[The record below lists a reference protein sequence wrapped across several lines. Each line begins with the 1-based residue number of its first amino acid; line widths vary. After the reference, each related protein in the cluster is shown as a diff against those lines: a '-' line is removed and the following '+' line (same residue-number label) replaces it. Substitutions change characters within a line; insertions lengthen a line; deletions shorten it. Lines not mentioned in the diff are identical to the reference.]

1 MAAKIYLIAFF
12 FFFFW
17 ISAIVNRE
25 GKIYF
30 KEKKSSAE
38 KVAISLEASEDTDK
52 KEKEEE
58 P

>member
-1 MAAKIYLIAFF
+1 MAAKIYFIA
-12 FFFFW
+12 FFW

-25 GKIYF
+25 GKNYF

-38 KVAISLEASEDTDK
+38 KVAISLEVSEDTDK
-52 KEKEEE
+52 KEKKEE